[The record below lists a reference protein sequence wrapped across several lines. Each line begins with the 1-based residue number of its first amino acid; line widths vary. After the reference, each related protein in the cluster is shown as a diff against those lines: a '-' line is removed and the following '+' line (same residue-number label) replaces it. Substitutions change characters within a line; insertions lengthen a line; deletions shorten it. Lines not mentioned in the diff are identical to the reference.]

1 MPGTHTGVALAGA
14 DGPKE
19 LPLPALPLAAWQ
31 HGNQD
36 PRAGSGTLGSPA
48 PAAEPGA
55 APALQLPPAACP
67 VQVLWWDIRKLS
79 EPTETLVLDITR
91 KGLLENA
98 LGAVAL
104 EFEPTMV
111 SLPAP
116 PSGSPCL
123 HTTSVPTW
131 AGV

>member
-1 MPGTHTGVALAGA
+1 MA
-14 DGPKE
+14 E
-19 LPLPALPLAAWQ
+19 L
-31 HGNQD
+31 
-36 PRAGSGTLGSPA
+36 
-48 PAAEPGA
+48 GA
-55 APALQLPPAACP
+55 APALQPPPAACP

-79 EPTETLVLDITR
+79 EPTETLVLDVTR

-98 LGAVAL
+98 LGAVTL

-111 SLPAP
+111 SLSAL

-123 HTTSVPTW
+123 HATSILTW

>member
-1 MPGTHTGVALAGA
+1 MAQKSFPCLHC
-14 DGPKE
+14 PSQ
-19 LPLPALPLAAWQ
+19 PWQ
-31 HGNQD
+31 RGNQA
-36 PRAGSGTLGSPA
+36 PRPGSGTLGSPV
-48 PAAEPGA
+48 PTAEQGA
-55 APALQLPPAACP
+55 APALQLPPTACP

-111 SLPAP
+111 SLPALP
-116 PSGSPCL
+116 LGSPCL

-131 AGV
+131 AGA